1 MAEDSSEPRYEEA
14 FIDLLDARLHYLHA
28 GSGKPMLLIHGLI
41 GSSSNWRNN
50 IGVLARHASVYAID
64 LVSVATSPCATEPD
78 ASLSTIAHRIITL
91 MDALDLAEADIVAHS
106 HGGAVAL
113 MLAALQ
119 PNRVR
124 SLILFAPANPFSRSS
139 DLMVRVYSTPW
150 GGILAWMLPFLPAP
164 IQRIALGEMYGGA
177 DQVPDTCLQEI
188 ADRLR
193 NPDTLRHVLCI
204 VRCWCIE
211 MAKLEAAIQ
220 LVERV
225 PTLLI
230 WGSCDCMV
238 SLTSAIQ
245 LYLTMSSS
253 ELLVVPGGH
262 SIFEDRAEESNRIII
277 EWLGRH
283 LLSTSSGT
291 DLSHAA

>member
-1 MAEDSSEPRYEEA
+1 
-14 FIDLLDARLHYLHA
+14 
-28 GSGKPMLLIHGLI
+28 LI

-50 IGVLARHASVYAID
+50 IGVLAQHASVYAID

-78 ASLSTIAHRIITL
+78 ASLSTIANRIIAL
-91 MDALDLAEADIVAHS
+91 MDALNLAEADIVAHS

-139 DLMVRVYSTPW
+139 DLMLRVYSTAW

-177 DQVPDTCLQEI
+177 DRVPDTCLQEI

-193 NPDTLRHVLCI
+193 NPDTLRHVLCV

-220 LVERV
+220 LIERV

-245 LYLTMSSS
+245 LYLIMSSS

-262 SIFEDRAEESNRIII
+262 SVFEDRAEESNRIII

-283 LLSTSSGT
+283 LLSTPGGT
-291 DLSHAA
+291 DLPTLLEATTSDRPSSDRGGDKVMGWSVASSPTGYKR